1 MKDSEVGNKEFDV
14 RDEYKGQDDGTAVG
28 AAGEATQGIEFGHGH
43 GEHASVTPLRQK
55 RFFKDLSPPQMSPPD
70 SGDGVISPL
79 KGGSEGR
86 HQSTLPSI
94 FDSGRKESAARD
106 LDVETGVSKE
116 RGRLPGIGDAHVGQG
131 DGDRVAVSSVG
142 AAVSDGE
149 AEYLDEGMKGQK
161 SRGPKLSRAQQ
172 RHARKA
178 KARAAEQTRKN
189 EERE

>member
-1 MKDSEVGNKEFDV
+1 MPSVFGRGGKE
-14 RDEYKGQDDGTAVG
+14 
-28 AAGEATQGIEFGHGH
+28 
-43 GEHASVTPLRQK
+43 L
-55 RFFKDLSPPQMSPPD
+55 
-70 SGDGVISPL
+70 
-79 KGGSEGR
+79 
-86 HQSTLPSI
+86 
-94 FDSGRKESAARD
+94 AARD

-149 AEYLDEGMKGQK
+149 AEYLDEGVKDQDQK
-161 SRGPKLSRAQQ
+161 SRGPKISRAQQ

-178 KARAAEQTRKN
+178 KARAAEQARKN